1 MENESL
7 QQHTAHMPT
16 RERKSTS
23 QPAVKGRKR
32 VFLTAL
38 AQHGI
43 VTRAA
48 TAAGLS
54 RAAIYQQRARYESF
68 AEDWQNALDTAA
80 DTLEAEARRRGVE
93 GWDEPV
99 WHQGVQC
106 GAVRKYSD
114 RLLERLL
121 AAKRPEFRN
130 QPVVQVT
137 QGGDLAAIFKNLAS
151 RLPD

>member
-7 QQHTAHMPT
+7 QQHTAHTPT

-23 QPAVKGRKR
+23 QPAVKGRRR

-54 RAAIYQQRARYESF
+54 RAAVYEQRTKSESF
-68 AEDWQNALDTAA
+68 AEDWQNALETAA
-80 DTLEAEARRRGVE
+80 DTLEEEARRRGVD
-93 GWDEPV
+93 GWEEPV
-99 WHQGVQC
+99 YQGGQIV
-106 GAVRKYSD
+106 GTVRKYSD

-121 AAKRPEFRN
+121 CAKRPEFRN

-137 QGGDLAAIFKNLAS
+137 QGGDLAAIFKDLAS